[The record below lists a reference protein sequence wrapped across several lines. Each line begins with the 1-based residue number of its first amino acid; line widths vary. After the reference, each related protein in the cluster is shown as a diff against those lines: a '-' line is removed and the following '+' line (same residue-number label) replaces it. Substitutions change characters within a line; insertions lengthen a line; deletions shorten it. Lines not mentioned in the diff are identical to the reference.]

1 MSLPSLFTWKRGWNK
16 RNLKTGQIFEI
27 KKDAVKILKHM
38 IADISM
44 IAYKNWFYAY
54 LPTFQTF
61 TFISV
66 NLWQKLKNAEFT
78 DILLYRKWILIIEL
92 NTSCGTI
99 GLEAS
104 LRFKGKRLRVKG
116 TGNSSSQC
124 ESNRYFLV
132 VLFCTSKDIS
142 LQHVLISLRVNYSHW
157 Y

>member
-44 IAYKNWFYAY
+44 IAYKNCFYAN
-54 LPTFQTF
+54 LPKCQNFM
-61 TFISV
+61 FISV
-66 NLWQKLKNAEFT
+66 DLWQKLKNAEFT
-78 DILLYRKWILIIEL
+78 GILLYREWILIIEL
-92 NTSCGTI
+92 KTSCGTI

-104 LRFKGKRLRVKG
+104 LKFKRKRPRVKG

-124 ESNRYFLV
+124 ESSRYLIV
-132 VLFCTSKDIS
+132 VLLCMSKDAS